1 MTTLEFKIE
10 INAPVEKVWF
20 SMWDNDNYLKWTSA
34 FCEGSYAV
42 SDWKEG
48 SRIHFLTPNGDGMY
62 SVIEVLD
69 LNKQMSFK
77 HLGNIKN
84 KEEQPL
90 DEASKLW
97 SGATENYY
105 LESKGNVTI
114 LSVKMD
120 VVDEY
125 VAFFNESF
133 TKGLDIIKDN
143 SENFTIKIKATINE
157 NINTVWN
164 LFTDPKHIVNWN
176 TASEDWHTTKA
187 ENDFRKG
194 GKFSYR
200 MEAKDGSFGF
210 DFEGIYD
217 EIIKNEIITY
227 TLLDNRIV
235 KVHFLENEDKTIIA
249 ELFEPENQNS
259 YELQKFG
266 WQSILNNFK
275 KYVETL

>member
-20 SMWDNDNYLKWTSA
+20 SMWDYDNYLKWTSA

-48 SRIHFLTPNGDGMY
+48 SRIHFLAPNGDGMY
-62 SVIEVLD
+62 SVIEVLKP
-69 LNKQMSFK
+69 NKQMSFK
-77 HLGNIKN
+77 HLGSIKN

-90 DEASKLW
+90 DDASKLW

-105 LESKGNVTI
+105 LESNGNVTQ

-125 VAFFNESF
+125 VGFFNESF
-133 TKGLDIIKDN
+133 PKGLSIIKDN
-143 SENFTIKIKATINE
+143 AENFAIQIETEINE
-157 NINTVWN
+157 NIPAVWK
-164 LFTDPKHIVNWN
+164 LFTEADHVVKWN

-187 ENDFRKG
+187 ENDLQKG

-217 EIIKNEIITY
+217 EIIENELITY
-227 TLLDNRIV
+227 TLLDNRVV
-235 KVHFLENEDKTIIA
+235 KIHFYENEDKTIIK
-249 ELFEPENQNS
+249 ESFEAENQNAF
-259 YELQKFG
+259 ELQKYG